1 MARSKTQQAQND
13 NNGSFD
19 LTINSLRKR
28 GIELS
33 SQQLSLCILYN
44 RFNNIAYKVS
54 NGLMSMSEATE
65 AGDQA
70 YNDYL
75 AKTQKRS
82 SVGF

>member
-1 MARSKTQQAQND
+1 MAKKTQQND

-19 LTINSLRKR
+19 LTIQSLRNR

-54 NGLMSMSEATE
+54 NGLMSMVEATE
-65 AGDQA
+65 AADKA
-70 YNDYL
+70 YDDYV
-75 AKTQKRS
+75 AKTTKRS
-82 SVGF
+82 SGF